1 MVTVQELLRV
11 FTTEFNLDRELVMM
25 EIKRQLLFLGGIRGT
40 VNEMEAFLASRLL
53 ERHIISDCS

>member
-1 MVTVQELLRV
+1 MQELLRV

-53 ERHIISDCS
+53 ERHINSDCS